1 MVKYEKGGF
10 MKKSLIIFSVLVL
23 LVSSLFSD
31 IQESLE
37 KFGKENGKVYIKPF
51 VNAYGSNFNT
61 GLYNTAKVLKPFKFG
76 LFINTM
82 LAFVPDKDKAFL
94 PSRPDMY
101 MDDPFNSGEVI
112 YLYEEPYEETATV
125 FGEDGSDIV
134 HNSLLD
140 DSALLAALGLS
151 QDDVNALD
159 ISLPNGANLPAV
171 PLMVP
176 QFHLG
181 LPAGNELMI
190 RGFPKYK
197 ISKDIGDIGF
207 WGIGLKHSISQYI
220 PLVPIDLAVQGVYQS
235 LFLEDILELNN
246 FALNAEISKKLLVW
260 TLYAGMGYE
269 QTKLKAE
276 YETEIKVYD
285 EDSDSFISQPLNID
299 FEIEGDNNFRTTFG
313 IRYSLLLLKLYADYT
328 ISDYNVFNAGIG
340 VSF

>member
-1 MVKYEKGGF
+1 
-10 MKKSLIIFSVLVL
+10 MKKSLIIFSLTIL
-23 LVSSLFSD
+23 LASSLFSD

-37 KFGKENGKVYIKPF
+37 KFGKENGQAYIKPF
-51 VNAYGSNFNT
+51 VTAYGTNINT
-61 GLYNTAKVLKPFKFG
+61 GLYNTAKVLKPFRFG

-82 LAFVPDKDKAFL
+82 LAFVPDKDNTFM

-101 MDDPFNSGEVI
+101 MDDPLNPGEII
-112 YLYEEPYEETATV
+112 YLYEDPTEETATV
-125 FGEDGSDIV
+125 FGEDGDMLI
-134 HNSLLD
+134 HNSMLD
-140 DSALLAALGLS
+140 NIPDLDTSG
-151 QDDVNALD
+151 LD
-159 ISLPNGANLPAV
+159 IYLPDGTNLPAV
-171 PLMVP
+171 LLMVP

-190 RGFPKYK
+190 RGFPKQK
-197 ISKDIGDIGF
+197 INKDIGKIGF

-235 LFLEDILELNN
+235 LFLGDILELNN
-246 FALNAEISKKLLVW
+246 FALNAEISKKLLMW

-276 YETEIKVYD
+276 YETEIKVYN
-285 EDSDSFISQPLNID
+285 EDSNSFDSEPIDID

-313 IRYSLLLLKLYADYT
+313 LRYSLLLLKLYADYT
-328 ISDYNVFNAGIG
+328 LSDYSVFNVGFG

>member
-1 MVKYEKGGF
+1 
-10 MKKSLIIFSVLVL
+10 MKKSLIIFSLIVL

-37 KFGKENGKVYIKPF
+37 KFGVENGQAYIKPF
-51 VNAYGSNFNT
+51 VTAYGTNINT
-61 GLYNTAKVLKPFKFG
+61 GLYNTAKVLNPFRFG

-101 MDDPFNSGEVI
+101 MDDPLNPGEII
-112 YLYEEPYEETATV
+112 YLYEEPTEETATV
-125 FGEDGSDIV
+125 FGEDGGDIV

-140 DSALLAALGLS
+140 DPELLATLGLS

-159 ISLPNGANLPAV
+159 ISLPDGTNLPAV
-171 PLMVP
+171 LLMVP

-197 ISKDIGDIGF
+197 ISKDIGKIGF

-235 LFLEDILELNN
+235 LFLGDILVLNN
-246 FALNAEISKKLLVW
+246 FALNAEISKKLLMW
-260 TLYAGMGYE
+260 TLYAGLGYE

-276 YETEIKVYD
+276 YETEIQVYN
-285 EDSDSFISQPLNID
+285 EISNSFDSELIDID

-313 IRYSLLLLKLYADYT
+313 IRYSLFLLKFYADYT
-328 ISDYNVFNAGIG
+328 LSDYSAFNAGFG

>member
-1 MVKYEKGGF
+1 
-10 MKKSLIIFSVLVL
+10 MKKSLIIFSLLVL

-37 KFGKENGKVYIKPF
+37 KFGKENGQAYIKPF
-51 VNAYGSNFNT
+51 VTAYGTNFNS
-61 GLYNTAKVLKPFKFG
+61 GLYNTAKVLKPFRFG

-82 LAFVPDKDKAFL
+82 LAFVPDKDNTFM
-94 PSRPDMY
+94 PTRPDFIIT
-101 MDDPFNSGEVI
+101 DTNGDPILYNNEVI
-112 YLYEEPYEETATV
+112 YLYENPIDETATV
-125 FGEDGSDIV
+125 FGKDGGDFV

-140 DSALLAALGLS
+140 DPALLTQLGLS

-159 ISLPNGANLPAV
+159 ISLPDGTNLPAV
-171 PLMVP
+171 LLMVP

-190 RGFPKYK
+190 RGFPKQK
-197 ISKDIGDIGF
+197 INKDIGKIGF

-235 LFLEDILELNN
+235 LFMGDILELNN
-246 FALNAEISKKLLVW
+246 FALNAEISKKLLMW
-260 TLYAGMGYE
+260 TLYAGIGYE

-276 YETEIKVYD
+276 YETEIKVYN
-285 EDSDSFISQPLNID
+285 EDSNSFDSEPIDID

-313 IRYSLLLLKLYADYT
+313 LRYSLLLLKLYADYT
-328 ISDYNVFNAGIG
+328 LSDYSVFNVGFG